1 MIINP
6 LNKPEF
12 LIQLFMICT
21 LLFIAHS
28 IVFKYYLNDL
38 LKETFNKNINNII
51 DNELKDKIK
60 NLMNNPIINM
70 IFNLIQFPEGIKT
83 AYSEESKQTK
93 YFNNYF
99 IFNLFSINLI
109 LIIILFVFI
118 YIYKVTCNAN
128 INLLNITI
136 TNIIAL
142 VIIGFIEYKFFIN
155 ISNKYKPMLS
165 SDIADT
171 FINKI
176 KNDLN

>member
-28 IVFKYYLNDL
+28 VIFKYYLNDL
-38 LKETFNKNINNII
+38 LKETFNENINNII
-51 DNELKDKIK
+51 DTGFKNKIK
-60 NLMNNPIINM
+60 NFANNP
-70 IFNLIQFPEGIKT
+70 LIKILFELFPFPEGIKT
-83 AYSEESKQTK
+83 AYSQESEQTK

-142 VIIGFIEYKFFIN
+142 VIMGFIEYKFFMN

-165 SDIADT
+165 SEIADT

-176 KNDLN
+176 KNDLS